1 MLCKSYPVEFATY
14 FHYCQSL
21 TFDQHPDYGYLKRLF
36 RDLFKRE
43 GIGCMFIIFLISNAL
58 SASLK
63 YSLLF
68 LENNAN
74 IRWLLS
80 ILSAEVWYVNYT
92 VKYLTFFPLSYSH
105 STFCARVSS
114 FWHKIIL
121 ESIKLMVGEQP
132 NFSRKP
138 FILLLCSI
146 ISTLYSFPQA

>member
-43 GIGCMFIIFLISNAL
+43 GIGCMFNIFLISNTL

-68 LENNAN
+68 LEDDNA
-74 IRWLLS
+74 
-80 ILSAEVWYVNYT
+80 
-92 VKYLTFFPLSYSH
+92 H
-105 STFCARVSS
+105 
-114 FWHKIIL
+114 
-121 ESIKLMVGEQP
+121 MQ
-132 NFSRKP
+132 
-138 FILLLCSI
+138 
-146 ISTLYSFPQA
+146 